1 MCIYLHHHVGKQEVE
16 VCIYVFLLASKYGV
30 DIKGVTFFMTYAG
43 INIWKDFLL
52 FFLQTIPI
60 KVIMLKVCIS

>member
-1 MCIYLHHHVGKQEVE
+1 
-16 VCIYVFLLASKYGV
+16 
-30 DIKGVTFFMTYAG
+30 MTYAG

-52 FFLQTIPI
+52 FFFLQTIPI